1 MPSYPMKKIYGWKGV
16 LEVKEEATGK
26 QTPSLGRRLMQRYLI
41 DGLSGMAMGLFCTLI
56 VGLILKQIGG
66 LIGDNWV
73 GRVFTHVGS
82 IANYATGFGIGIG
95 TAANLKMPKLVMYS
109 SGVVGF
115 IGAYASQLAAG
126 TLLSDSTMLLSGPG
140 DPLGAFVA
148 ALVGMEI
155 GRLVSGRT
163 KLDIIITPI
172 VTLSCGGLVG
182 ILVGPG
188 LSDAMNAFGAL
199 VKEWT
204 ELQPF
209 WMGIIVSVVMGMVL
223 TLPISSA
230 ALSIIIGLSGLAG
243 GAATV
248 GCCCQMIGF
257 AVASFKENGF
267 NGLLAQ
273 GLGTSML
280 QVPNIVRNP
289 RIWIPPTLASAILGP
304 VSTMWFQMTDNPSG
318 SGMGTSGLVGQ
329 FMTWQDMSA
338 AEDPWILLLKILIL
352 HFVLPAI
359 LTLGISTFM
368 RRKGWIKD
376 GDMKLEA

>member
-1 MPSYPMKKIYGWKGV
+1 MSK
-16 LEVKEEATGK
+16 EATVH
-26 QTPSLGRRLMQRYLI
+26 QTPGPARRFAHKFVQRYLI

-56 VGLILKQIGG
+56 VGLILKQIGT

-73 GRVFTHVGS
+73 GHVFTNIGL
-82 IANYATGFGIGIG
+82 IANFATGLGIGVG

-109 SGVVGF
+109 AGVAGF

-126 TLLSDSTMLLSGPG
+126 TLFDGAKLVLSGPG
-140 DPLGAFVA
+140 DPLGAFLA
-148 ALVGMEI
+148 SIVGMEI
-155 GRLVSGRT
+155 GRLVCGKT
-163 KLDIIITPI
+163 KVDIIVTPI
-172 VTLSCGGLVG
+172 VTLTVGGLVG
-182 ILVGPG
+182 IVLGPG
-188 LSDAMNAFGAL
+188 VSSAMSAFGSF
-199 VKEWT
+199 VKECT

-209 WMGIIVSVVMGMVL
+209 WMGILVSVIMGMVL

-248 GCCCQMIGF
+248 GCCCQMVGF

-267 NGLLAQ
+267 NGLVAQ

-289 RIWIPPTLASAILGP
+289 RIWIPPILSSAILGP
-304 VSTMWFQMTDNPSG
+304 VSTMLFKMTDNASG

-329 FMTWQDMSA
+329 FMTWQDMSGTN
-338 AEDPWILLLKILIL
+338 DPGMLLLKIVLL
-352 HFVLPAI
+352 HFVLPAV
-359 LTLGISTFM
+359 LTLLFAFFM
-368 RRKGWIKD
+368 RKKGWIKD
-376 GDMKLEA
+376 GDMKLSDS

>member
-1 MPSYPMKKIYGWKGV
+1 MKNG
-16 LEVKEEATGK
+16 ATVK
-26 QTPSLGRRLMQRYLI
+26 QTPSLGRRIVQRYFV

-56 VGLILKQIGG
+56 VGLILKQIGS

-73 GRVFTHVGS
+73 GNLFLQIGT
-82 IANYATGFGIGIG
+82 IANFATGFGIGVG

-109 SGVVGF
+109 AGVAGF

-126 TLLSDSTMLLSGPG
+126 TLIDGSLLVLSGPG
-140 DPLGAFVA
+140 DPLGAFLA
-148 ALVGMEI
+148 AVVGMEI
-155 GRLVSGRT
+155 GNLVSGKT
-163 KLDIIITPI
+163 KVDIIVTPI

-182 ILVGPG
+182 IVLGPG
-188 LSDAMNAFGAL
+188 VSQAMTAFGGF
-199 VKEWT
+199 VRECT

-209 WMGIIVSVVMGMVL
+209 WMGILVSVIMGMVL

-248 GCCCQMIGF
+248 GCCCQMVGF
-257 AVASFKENGF
+257 AVISYKENGF
-267 NGLLAQ
+267 NGLIAQ

-304 VSTMWFQMTDNPSG
+304 VATMVFHMTNNPSG
-318 SGMGTSGLVGQ
+318 AGMGTSGLVGL
-329 FMTWQDMSA
+329 FMTWQDMAGAS
-338 AEDPWILLLKILIL
+338 DPWVLLVKMLVLYII
-352 HFVLPAI
+352 LPAVLSLI
-359 LTLGISTFM
+359 IALFM
-368 RRKGWIKD
+368 RKKGWIKD
-376 GDMKLEA
+376 GDMKLDH

>member
-1 MPSYPMKKIYGWKGV
+1 M
-16 LEVKEEATGK
+16 KEEATVK
-26 QTPSLGRRLMQRYLI
+26 QTPSLGRRMMQRYLI

-56 VGLILKQIGG
+56 VGLILKQIGS

-73 GRVFTHVGS
+73 GNLFTNVGAV
-82 IANYATGFGIGIG
+82 ANYATGFGIGIG
-95 TAANLKMPKLVMYS
+95 AAANLKMPKLVMYS
-109 SGVVGF
+109 AGVAGF

-126 TLLSDSTMLLSGPG
+126 TLLAGGNMVLSGPG

-148 ALVGMEI
+148 AIVGMEI
-155 GRLVSGRT
+155 GALVSGRT
-163 KLDIIITPI
+163 KVDIIVTPI

-182 ILVGPG
+182 VLLGPG
-188 LSDAMNAFGAL
+188 LSEAMNAFGAL
-199 VKEWT
+199 VREWT

-248 GCCCQMIGF
+248 GCCCQMVGF

-267 NGLLAQ
+267 NGLIAQ

-289 RIWIPPTLASAILGP
+289 RIWIPPTLASAVLGP
-304 VSTMWFQMTDNPSG
+304 VSTMLFRMTDNASG

-338 AEDPWILLLKILIL
+338 GEDPWILLLKIVLL
-352 HFVLPAI
+352 HFVLPAV
-359 LTLGISTFM
+359 LTLAFSTFL
-368 RRKGWIKD
+368 RRKGWVKD
-376 GDMKLEA
+376 GDMKLDT